1 MQKWIMTKEGSEKK
15 EGNLGVGND
24 GCRVTF
30 PPLPPPA
37 SGGRGGRA
45 KGGEGGLAPSKSKLL
60 TSTNLFTVYNATSFP
75 NNCKALNDHDNM
87 KKTTNLSISAAAL
100 SPPQRLG
107 LPRPQ
112 LAHPEQAGQDVE
124 LG

>member
-1 MQKWIMTKEGSEKK
+1 MTKEGSEKK

-37 SGGRGGRA
+37 SGGRGGCA

-75 NNCKALNDHDNM
+75 NNCKAHNEI
-87 KKTTNLSISAAAL
+87 TNLSISAAAL

-112 LAHPEQAGQDVE
+112 LTDPEQAGQDVE